1 LHGGVNEASNLTRC
15 DNVAQV
21 FPDVLENWISFSLG
35 VALKQKT
42 HLDCLTLKMKA
53 VQAALHQSTSPSSLS
68 LLITPIP
75 SLSQTMASTKAND
88 ESLRRATDSDFETYA
103 SSAALGTKPTTLPT
117 DQW

>member
-1 LHGGVNEASNLTRC
+1 V
-15 DNVAQV
+15 QV
-21 FPDVLENWISFSLG
+21 VPDVLENWISSSLG
-35 VALKQKT
+35 EALKQKA
-42 HLDCLTLKMKA
+42 HLDCPILKMKA

-68 LLITPIP
+68 AHYTDS